1 MNFKLL
7 IDGDL
12 FAYRNAASA
21 ENDDVEVAYMR
32 VNSLLH
38 AICTEFNTVDYVI
51 YLSGKNNFRFNV
63 YPEYKANR
71 IGVPKPRHL
80 EAVREYLISEYHA
93 EVSEGCE
100 ADDLMA
106 INQTEQTIIV
116 SLDKDMLQVP
126 GSHYSWYI
134 EGGPPDKRWVKD
146 AVFQT
151 VGEVQGLRHFYT
163 QMLTGDT
170 SDNIKGAKGVGK
182 VKAAAMLAAEDLTED
197 DMFEIVRTQY
207 GNDMEMMMNA
217 ECLWIL
223 RKPSETFSKTK
234 KGQELEASIMQGE
247 GQAPSANGT

>member
-1 MNFKLL
+1 MNVKLL
-7 IDGDL
+7 FDGDL

-21 ENDDVEVAYMR
+21 ENDDVDVAYMR

-38 AICTEFNTVDYVI
+38 TICTEFNTIDYSI
-51 YLSGKNNFRFNV
+51 YLTGSDNFRFKV

-71 IGVPKPRHL
+71 IGIPKPRHL
-80 EAVREYLISEYHA
+80 EDVRQFLIKEYGAI
-93 EVSEGCE
+93 VSEGCE

-106 INQTEQTIIV
+106 INQTDKTIIV

-126 GSHYSWYI
+126 GCHYSWHI
-134 EGGPPDKRWVKD
+134 EGGPPEKRWVKE
-146 AVFQT
+146 AVFQ
-151 VGEVQGLRHFYT
+151 EVRELQGLKHFYT

-182 VKAAAMLAAEDLTED
+182 VKAAMMLAAEELTED
-197 DMFEIVRTQY
+197 DMFEIVRNQY

-223 RKPSETFSKTK
+223 RKPGETFSKTR
-234 KGQELEASIMQGE
+234 KGLELEASISEGQGE
-247 GQAPSANGT
+247 TLATDGP